1 MLLVTCYGS
10 DKQLSFPVGKAQSPE
25 RLIPLVGCIGLY
37 FLHLIEES
45 RPYSLGRIAELSSID
60 PQGIMLSDFNR
71 QVSFSMATL
80 TDHDESV
87 VWLYGHDHLNK

>member
-1 MLLVTCYGS
+1 
-10 DKQLSFPVGKAQSPE
+10 
-25 RLIPLVGCIGLY
+25 
-37 FLHLIEES
+37 
-45 RPYSLGRIAELSSID
+45 
-60 PQGIMLSDFNR
+60 MLSDFNR